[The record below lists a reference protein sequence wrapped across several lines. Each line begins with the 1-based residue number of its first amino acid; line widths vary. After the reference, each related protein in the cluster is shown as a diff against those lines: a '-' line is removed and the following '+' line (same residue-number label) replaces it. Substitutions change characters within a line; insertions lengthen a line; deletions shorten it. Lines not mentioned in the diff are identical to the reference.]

1 MMSVLPVLT
10 FMVKACIVVLLL
22 LLARGIAWVINLF
35 LLAPLFD
42 PLRKMPG
49 PNASVLTSHF
59 GDVMN
64 PQNSLNTHEEWVKTY
79 GKNFRFHGFG
89 GHDYRLMT
97 LDFRSVSYILNS
109 PLYEK
114 PWQTRSFISKLL
126 GRGIFA
132 MEGQEH
138 KIQRRIIG
146 PAFTTQAVKGV
157 APIFFRKAEELRDL
171 WDASLPDDFS
181 KDFSSS
187 LTSPISA
194 TETTLDVAH
203 WISRATFDV
212 IGLAGF
218 DYQFCSLQDESEEVY
233 LAYRQMFGI
242 ADKSPQLRGL
252 LQIYF
257 PFIERVLPDE
267 AARTTSRCLRVI
279 RGAGRRLVEE
289 KKSAILAEK
298 SNASEI
304 QEKDILSLLIKSNL
318 ASDPSKRL
326 TDAELLDQLSSFLFA
341 GSDSTALSVSWCIH
355 LLSLNPELQTR
366 LRDEILSLPAN
377 SSPYSDSSRAS
388 SPTPSETQSCAS
400 FSSFES
406 AGGYSEYARADAIE
420 ALPFLDAVV
429 RETLRVCPPVHGTIR
444 CATKDDTI
452 PISSPIDLRDGTK
465 IDTTNGIRI
474 RKGTF
479 VHIPIEG
486 LNMSKD
492 IWGEDAREF
501 NPDRWMDLPESARPP
516 THPGLANLMTFSFG
530 PHSCPGWKFS
540 ILEMKLFLATLLPH
554 FVFTPAE
561 DIRKYNAILTRPY
574 VSDQYEHGSKL
585 PVKVGRYYGA

>member
-1 MMSVLPVLT
+1 MISVLPVLA
-10 FMVKACIVVLLL
+10 FLVKACLVVFLLL
-22 LLARGIAWVINLF
+22 VAKGIVWAINLF
-35 LLAPLFD
+35 VLAPPFD

-49 PNASVLTSHF
+49 PKATALQSHF
-59 GDVMN
+59 GDIMN
-64 PQNSLNTHEEWVKTY
+64 PENSLDTHEEWVKTY

-89 GHDYRLMT
+89 GHDIRLMT
-97 LDFRSVSYILNS
+97 LDFRAVSYILNS
-109 PLYEK
+109 SLYEK
-114 PWQTRSFISKLL
+114 PWQTRSFLSRLL

-146 PAFTTQAVKGV
+146 PAFTTQAVR
-157 APIFFRKAEELRDL
+157 AMTPIFFRKAEELRDL

-181 KDFSSS
+181 KDFSLS
-187 LTSPISA
+187 LASA
-194 TETTLDVAH
+194 IPDTETTLDVAH

-218 DYQFCSLQDESEEVY
+218 DYEFSSLQDESEEVY
-233 LAYRQMFGI
+233 LAYRRMFSV
-242 ADKSPQLRGL
+242 ADRSPQLRGL

-257 PFIERVLPDE
+257 PFIERILPDE
-267 AARTTSRCLRVI
+267 AARTTSHCLRVI
-279 RGAGRRLVEE
+279 HQAGKRLVEE
-289 KKSAILAEK
+289 KKSDILAEK
-298 SNASEI
+298 SSASEI

-326 TDAELLDQLSSFLFA
+326 TDTEILDQLSTFLFA
-341 GSDSTALSVSWCIH
+341 GSDSTALSISWCIH
-355 LLSLNPELQTR
+355 LLSLNPEFQTR
-366 LRDEILSLPAN
+366 LRDEILSLQAN
-377 SSPYSDSSRAS
+377 SSYSDSSRAS

-400 FSSFES
+400 FSSFSS
-406 AGGYSEYARADAIE
+406 AGGYSEYVHADSIE

-444 CATKDDTI
+444 CATKDDII
-452 PISSPIDLRDGTK
+452 PISSAIDLPDGTK
-465 IDTTNGIRI
+465 IEPTDGIRI
-474 RKGTF
+474 RKGTY

-492 IWGEDAREF
+492 IWGKDAREF

-554 FVFTPAE
+554 FIFTPAE

-574 VSDQYEHGSKL
+574 VFDQFEHGSKL
-585 PVKVGRYYGA
+585 PVKVSRYHTT